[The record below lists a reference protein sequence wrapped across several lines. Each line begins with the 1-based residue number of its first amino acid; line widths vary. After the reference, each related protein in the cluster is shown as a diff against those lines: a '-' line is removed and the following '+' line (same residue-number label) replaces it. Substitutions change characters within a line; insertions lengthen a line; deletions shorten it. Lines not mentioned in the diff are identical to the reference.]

1 MGILK
6 QIKQS
11 FLARKCVFEVS
22 SSNGLLNFYALLKA
36 KGEGGNQDPELE
48 ARLARNA
55 RRLKEKRTI
64 AQLEREVL
72 APAGQQKTLF
82 FSKKSSPGGLLES

>member
-6 QIKQS
+6 RIKQS

-64 AQLEREVL
+64 AQLEREVV
-72 APAGQQKTLF
+72 APTVKQKALLF
-82 FSKKSSPGGLLES
+82 TKKSR